1 MTSCRPLESCTIIIA
16 SLFYTFLHRH
26 GHSFL
31 QCVSEYEP
39 MLVLRTQWMSG
50 VCPSHTAVLILLIKR
65 CQSAV
70 FPHILCLV
78 RHTSLQITGVH
89 ATMSSST
96 WLYIQ
101 LWWKAPNSLSL
112 LPFKD
117 TSQLSCLGGSCRA
130 GEGTQTPNRPLLK
143 REAKIARS
151 GPTLWLPC
159 QRRQSQGS
167 LHKLSQKLL
176 WVTVTQSG
184 YSRNKASFKG
194 GRSGVSPCCSCS
206 HASPSQAAW
215 TWVQIQTLLLGERR
229 SRHTNYII
237 FTTDL
242 PVRHLLS
249 CISFLKLSFY
259 LFFLSF
265 TPFVSIPFVSHS
277 CVSALAATP

>member
-1 MTSCRPLESCTIIIA
+1 MIKNIIKKIPACLFSICAMTSCRHLESCTIIIA

-26 GHSFL
+26 SFF

-39 MLVLRTQWMSG
+39 MLVLKTQRMSG
-50 VCPSHTAVLILLIKR
+50 VCSSHISVLILLIKR

-78 RHTSLQITGVH
+78 LHTSLQITGVH

-96 WLYIQ
+96 LLFIQ

-130 GEGTQTPNRPLLK
+130 REGAQTPNHPLLK
-143 REAKIARS
+143 REDKIVRS
-151 GPTLWLPC
+151 GLTLWLPC
-159 QRRQSQGS
+159 QRWQSRG
-167 LHKLSQKLL
+167 LLYKLSQKLL

-184 YSRNKASFKG
+184 YSPNKASFKV
-194 GRSGVSPCCSCS
+194 GRCGVSPCHSCS

-215 TWVQIQTLLLGERR
+215 
-229 SRHTNYII
+229 N
-237 FTTDL
+237 
-242 PVRHLLS
+242 
-249 CISFLKLSFY
+249 
-259 LFFLSF
+259 
-265 TPFVSIPFVSHS
+265 
-277 CVSALAATP
+277 